1 MSHPPCNLRT
11 MANSKRDQSRF
22 DREAMRAAER
32 ALIEA
37 GFGFTVVL
45 EETGPT
51 ETEADL
57 ATRPP
62 LAA

>member
-1 MSHPPCNLRT
+1 

-32 ALIEA
+32 ALVEA